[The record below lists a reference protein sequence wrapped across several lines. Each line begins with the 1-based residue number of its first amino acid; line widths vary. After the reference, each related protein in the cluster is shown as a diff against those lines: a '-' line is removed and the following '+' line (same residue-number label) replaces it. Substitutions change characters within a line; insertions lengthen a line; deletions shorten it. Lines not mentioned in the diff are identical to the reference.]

1 MPGGMRFDTNDIR
14 ALPTAYQ
21 EQVAVKMAAELA
33 KAAHVAEHDGD
44 CKANVSKVRRLCFP
58 SDRAVERYRV
68 LRDAVREG
76 VISDLKCEIYDGL
89 VCAFTYRLQWAGEF
103 IPHTLPVRDLLNWA
117 ETAREDG
124 IGAKVFEPI

>member
-21 EQVAVKMAAELA
+21 EQVAIKMAAEIA
-33 KAAHVAEHDGD
+33 KAAPVAECATD
-44 CKANVSKVRRLCFP
+44 CKARSAKVRRLCFP

-76 VISDLKCEIYDGL
+76 VISDLRCETYNGQ

-103 IPHTLPVRDLLNWA
+103 IPHTLPVKDLLAWA